1 MDSEIICSVVIPSRS
16 RPDGLLKAIKSI
28 VDTTYNPAKVEIL
41 IGLDDDD
48 AVSLPRTAEFE
59 HFSSVVVYV
68 WPRAWLAMIEA
79 LCHLAKGKWIVIL
92 NDDATIEAVPGSMP
106 WDVQL
111 INAPVSGVVY
121 QPEIYR
127 LNESRYPYATR
138 TGFPWFP
145 NKCWEV
151 FGCSNNFL
159 PHPCDYE
166 VCNLAEKHGWEI
178 RFLKGITVYHDRKE
192 PTAASRA

>member
-1 MDSEIICSVVIPSRS
+1 MTPICSVLIPSRS
-16 RPDGLLKAIKSI
+16 RPDGLIRAIKSVLETVHDPDSI
-28 VDTTYNPAKVEIL
+28 EIL

-48 AVSLPRTAEFE
+48 LESYKRLKEIESQPQVKVFI
-59 HFSSVVVYV
+59 
-68 WPRAWLAMIEA
+68 WPRAWLKMIA
-79 LCHLAKGKWIVIL
+79 DLANLAVGRWIVIL
-92 NDDATIEAVPGSMP
+92 NDDATIEGQG
-106 WDVQL
+106 WDTQL
-111 INAPVSGVVY
+111 EAAPLTGVVF

-166 VCNLAEKHGWEI
+166 VCNLAEDRGWKI
-178 RFLKGITVYHDRKE
+178 QFLKGITVYHDRKE
-192 PTAASRA
+192 PTAAAPA